1 MSNDKLFLE
10 RQINATT
17 KNLIEQR
24 WLLDA
29 ILENEEIKEYVL
41 KKFNVEK
48 VECSN
53 SVEEIEIEKLLEEN
67 KDYRTRAYGYLRDL
81 LDEKYREKVREFNKV
96 NKEIE
101 EKRKEKDEL
110 EEELT
115 LLIEKYQNLIAKK
128 EKLEEIIIER
138 EEEFN
143 QLEGKN
149 RARREKKREL
159 KEENDELE
167 TKNTKLKSEIAGL
180 EEKKKALIEN
190 IKDIKN
196 FYENLKAQTIEGVKN
211 IAKLEE
217 EKLNSKKD
225 DLIAKIN
232 KLKDEKTDLENHINS
247 IREQIQTI
255 ETRENEV
262 ENLKNTLNFEREN
275 LQDKKDRIDEL
286 KQQIRNYETETLKI
300 LKEEYEKE
308 ISQLREAI
316 EEKTDQYL
324 KLEKR
329 NRRLELLNKNEV
341 DKEMLNEK
349 INLLKEE
356 NTKLRE
362 DTLGINNERTR
373 KINGLETDIENL
385 NRENENLIMKNS
397 DLEKE
402 NIELRK
408 YRSDFESKMAI
419 LDDFDLNREGLLA
432 LIEQQRE
439 EISLLKNRGMSE
451 EAKKQ
456 VIEQG
461 YFSES
466 ELNQRREHIDEINWL
481 NEIIEKIKEVGFVFN
496 NRLLY
501 AFHTS
506 LKISDW
512 SSLSILAGV
521 SGTGKSELPKLYSRY
536 GGLNFI
542 SLAVQPNWDSPHSLF
557 GYYNSL
563 EGKFNATSLLKILYQ
578 AQKGVEDSINDY
590 LTIVLLDE
598 MNLAHVELYFSEL
611 LSKLESLRGKKEGE
625 ILEIDIAE
633 NKPYEITLNNS
644 VMWVGTMN
652 EDETTKSLSDK
663 VIDRGSLISFPKPNK
678 LITRNSLKE
687 LPEALKLK
695 KENWDS
701 WKWTEDKNEK
711 LEKKLEELKEV
722 VESINEALEGS
733 GRAIGHRVWQSIE
746 NYIKNYPLVLGNLE
760 DEKELEK
767 YLQIAFED
775 ALVQKL
781 IPKLRGLETS
791 GDIRTKCLDK
801 IRDIIEQRANGI
813 LKDFEIALNNPY
825 DVFVWTSSTYLEK
838 DI

>member
-1 MSNDKLFLE
+1 MSNDIRIIE
-10 RQINATT
+10 AMA
-17 KNLIEQR
+17 KNLIEKE

-29 ILENEEIKEYVL
+29 ILENEEIKEKVL
-41 KKFNVEK
+41 KKFNFK
-48 VECSN
+48 TN
-53 SVEEIEIEKLLEEN
+53 DQNLTEEIEIEKLLREN
-67 KDYRTRAYGYLRDL
+67 ENYRYRATIYLYSFFDDKHNEIVKEL
-81 LDEKYREKVREFNKV
+81 KKIS
-96 NKEIE
+96 KEIE
-101 EKRKEKDEL
+101 EKRKDKNKI
-110 EEELT
+110 EEELN
-115 LLIEKYQNLIAKK
+115 LAIEKYQNLIAKG
-128 EKLEEIIIER
+128 EKLDFSIKER

-149 RARREKKREL
+149 KARREKKREL
-159 KEENDELE
+159 KEENDRLE
-167 TKNTKLKSEIAGL
+167 AENSKLKNDIAKI
-180 EEKKKALIEN
+180 EEKRKALNEN
-190 IKDIKN
+190 INDIET
-196 FYENLKAQTIEGVKN
+196 FYGNLKAQTVEGVKN

-217 EKLNSKKD
+217 EKLSKYKD
-225 DLIAKIN
+225 ALVAEIN
-232 KLKDEKTDLENHINS
+232 NLKDEKTKLEESIVN
-247 IREQIQTI
+247 IREQVQSI
-255 ETRENEV
+255 EARENEV
-262 ENLKNTLNFEREN
+262 ENLKTTLDFEREN
-275 LQDKKDRIDEL
+275 LKNRRDRIDDL
-286 KQQIRNYETETLKI
+286 RQQIQEYETETLKT
-300 LKEEYEKE
+300 LKEEYAKE
-308 ISQLREAI
+308 IMLLKEALG
-316 EEKTDQYL
+316 EKTDQYL
-324 KLEKR
+324 ELEKR
-329 NRRLELLNKNEV
+329 NRRLELLNKREV
-341 DKEMLNEK
+341 DMEMLNEK
-349 INLLKEE
+349 LKLLEGE
-356 NTKLRE
+356 NIKLRE
-362 DTLGINNERTR
+362 DSLGINNERSR
-373 KINGLETDIENL
+373 KISGLEADKENL

-397 DLEKE
+397 ELELE

-408 YRSDFESKMAI
+408 YRSDFESKMAM
-419 LDDFDLNREGLLA
+419 LDEFDLNREGLIA

-439 EISLLKNRGMSE
+439 EISLLKNREMSE

-456 VIEQG
+456 AIEQA
-461 YFSES
+461 YFTEN
-466 ELNQRREHIDEINWL
+466 ELIQRNDFIDEISWL
-481 NEIIEKIKEVGFVFN
+481 NEIMKKIKEVGFVFN

-578 AQKGVEDSINDY
+578 AQEGVEDSINNY

-611 LSKLESLRGKKEGE
+611 LSKLESLRGKEDGE
-625 ILEIDIAE
+625 TLEIDIAE
-633 NKPYEITLNNS
+633 NKPYEIILNNS

-663 VIDRGSLISFPKPNK
+663 VIDRGNLISFPKPNK

-687 LPEALKLK
+687 LDPALKLK
-695 KENWDS
+695 KENWDN

-711 LEKKLEELKEV
+711 LEKKLDELKEV
-722 VESINEALEGS
+722 VESINGALEGS

-760 DEKELEK
+760 DEKELDK

>member
-1 MSNDKLFLE
+1 MSKDVIQRKKIESMTNTLKSEDEILAGILEDKEIEEKILKKLNIEDNKNIQADKL
-10 RQINATT
+10 
-17 KNLIEQR
+17 
-24 WLLDA
+24 D
-29 ILENEEIKEYVL
+29 
-41 KKFNVEK
+41 
-48 VECSN
+48 
-53 SVEEIEIEKLLEEN
+53 IEKLLEEN
-67 KDYRTRAYGYLRDL
+67 ENYRHKAYLCLYRSF
-81 LDEKYREKVREFNKV
+81 DEKYKETIKEFQRITQ
-96 NKEIE
+96 EIQ
-101 EKRKEKDEL
+101 KSSKEL
-110 EEELT
+110 EEKQT
-115 LLIEKYQNLIAKK
+115 EKEMFIKNYQALIAKN
-128 EKLEEIIIER
+128 ENLEEIIKEK

-149 RARREKKREL
+149 KARREKKREL
-159 KEENDELE
+159 KEENDRLE
-167 TKNTKLKSEIAGL
+167 EENSKLKNEIAGL
-180 EEKKKALIEN
+180 EEKRKALNEN
-190 IKDIKN
+190 INDIEI
-196 FYENLKAQTIEGVKN
+196 FYGNLKTQTVEGVKN

-217 EKLNSKKD
+217 EKLSKHKD
-225 DLIAKIN
+225 TLLAEIN
-232 KLKDEKTDLENHINS
+232 NLKDEKVKLENS
-247 IREQIQTI
+247 IDSIKEKVQKI
-255 ETRENEV
+255 EEKENEV
-262 ENLKNTLNFEREN
+262 ENLKATLTLEREN
-275 LQDKKDRIDEL
+275 LENKKERMDDLRQKIHD
-286 KQQIRNYETETLKI
+286 YETETLKT
-300 LKEEYEKE
+300 LKNEYEKE
-308 ISQLREAI
+308 IAQLKEALG
-316 EEKTDQYL
+316 EKTNQYL
-324 KLEKR
+324 QLEKR
-329 NRRLELLNKNEV
+329 NRRLELLNENKV
-341 DKEMLNEK
+341 DIEILNEEIK
-349 INLLKEE
+349 RLKEDNEKLRNNLLGLDNINATKIMALE
-356 NTKLRE
+356 NSKNDLMRE
-362 DTLGINNERTR
+362 YD
-373 KINGLETDIENL
+373 
-385 NRENENLIMKNS
+385 NLIAKNS
-397 DLEKE
+397 ELELE
-402 NIELRK
+402 NIDLRK
-408 YRSDFESKMAI
+408 YKSDFEIKMTK
-419 LDDFDLNREGLLA
+419 LDEFDLSREDLLA
-432 LIEQQRE
+432 LVEKKDEKIAE
-439 EISLLKNRGMSE
+439 LKNKGMSE

-456 VIEQG
+456 VIEQA
-461 YFSES
+461 YFTDD
-466 ELNQRREHIDEINWL
+466 ELIQRKENIDEMSWL
-481 NEIIEKIKEVGFVFN
+481 REIMEKIKEVGFVFN

-578 AQKGVEDSINDY
+578 AQEGVEDSINDY

-611 LSKLESLRGKKEGE
+611 LSKLESLRGKEDGE
-625 ILEIDIAE
+625 TLEIDIAE

-663 VIDRGSLISFPKPNK
+663 VIDRGNLISFPKPNK

-687 LPEALKLK
+687 LDPALKLK

-701 WKWTEDKNEK
+701 WKWPEDKNEK
-711 LEKKLEELKEV
+711 LDKKLAGLKEV
-722 VESINEALEGS
+722 VESINGALEGS

-746 NYIKNYPLVLGNLE
+746 NYIKNYPLVLRNLE
-760 DEKELEK
+760 DEKELDK

>member
-1 MSNDKLFLE
+1 MSNDIRIIE
-10 RQINATT
+10 AMA
-17 KNLIEQR
+17 KNLIEKE

-29 ILENEEIKEYVL
+29 ILENEEIKEKVL
-41 KKFNVEK
+41 KKFNFK
-48 VECSN
+48 TN
-53 SVEEIEIEKLLEEN
+53 DQNLTEEIEIEKLLREN
-67 KDYRTRAYGYLRDL
+67 ENYRYRATIYLYSFFDDKHNEIVKEL
-81 LDEKYREKVREFNKV
+81 KKIS
-96 NKEIE
+96 KEIE
-101 EKRKEKDEL
+101 EKRKDKNKI
-110 EEELT
+110 EEELN
-115 LLIEKYQNLIAKK
+115 LAIEKYQNLIAKG
-128 EKLEEIIIER
+128 EKLDFSIKER

-149 RARREKKREL
+149 KARREKKREL
-159 KEENDELE
+159 KEENDRLE
-167 TKNTKLKSEIAGL
+167 AENSKLKNDIAKI
-180 EEKKKALIEN
+180 EEKRKALNEN
-190 IKDIKN
+190 INDIET
-196 FYENLKAQTIEGVKN
+196 FYGNLKAQTVEGVKN

-217 EKLNSKKD
+217 EKLSKYKD
-225 DLIAKIN
+225 ALVAEIN
-232 KLKDEKTDLENHINS
+232 NLKDEKTKLEESIVN
-247 IREQIQTI
+247 IREQVQSI
-255 ETRENEV
+255 EARENEV
-262 ENLKNTLNFEREN
+262 ENLKTTLDFEREN
-275 LQDKKDRIDEL
+275 LKNRRDRIDDL
-286 KQQIRNYETETLKI
+286 RQQIQEYETETLKT
-300 LKEEYEKE
+300 LKEEYAKE
-308 ISQLREAI
+308 IILLKEAL

-324 KLEKR
+324 ELEKR
-329 NRRLELLNKNEV
+329 NRRLELLNKREV
-341 DKEMLNEK
+341 DMEMLNEK
-349 INLLKEE
+349 LKLLEGE
-356 NTKLRE
+356 NIKLRE
-362 DTLGINNERTR
+362 DSLGINNERSR
-373 KINGLETDIENL
+373 KISGLEADNENL

-397 DLEKE
+397 ELELE

-408 YRSDFESKMAI
+408 YRSDFESKMAM
-419 LDDFDLNREGLLA
+419 LDEFDLNREGLIA

-439 EISLLKNRGMSE
+439 EISLLKNREMSE

-456 VIEQG
+456 AIEQA
-461 YFSES
+461 YFTEN
-466 ELNQRREHIDEINWL
+466 ELIQRNDFIDEISWL
-481 NEIIEKIKEVGFVFN
+481 NEIMKKIKEVGFVFN

-578 AQKGVEDSINDY
+578 AQEGVEDSINNY

-611 LSKLESLRGKKEGE
+611 LSKLESLRGKEDGE
-625 ILEIDIAE
+625 TLEIDIAE
-633 NKPYEITLNNS
+633 NKPYEIILNNS

-663 VIDRGSLISFPKPNK
+663 VIDRGNLISFPKPNK

-687 LPEALKLK
+687 LDPALKLK
-695 KENWDS
+695 KENWDN

-711 LEKKLEELKEV
+711 LEKKLDELKEV
-722 VESINEALEGS
+722 VESINGALEGS

-760 DEKELEK
+760 DEKELDK

>member
-1 MSNDKLFLE
+1 MSNDIRIIE
-10 RQINATT
+10 AMA
-17 KNLIEQR
+17 KNLIEKE

-29 ILENEEIKEYVL
+29 ILENEEIKEKVL
-41 KKFNVEK
+41 KKFNFK
-48 VECSN
+48 TN
-53 SVEEIEIEKLLEEN
+53 DQNLTEEIEIEKLLREN
-67 KDYRTRAYGYLRDL
+67 ENYRYRATIYLYSFFDDKHNEIVKEL
-81 LDEKYREKVREFNKV
+81 KKIS
-96 NKEIE
+96 KEIE
-101 EKRKEKDEL
+101 EKRKDKNKI
-110 EEELT
+110 EEELN
-115 LLIEKYQNLIAKK
+115 LAIEKYQNLIAKG
-128 EKLEEIIIER
+128 EKLDFSIKER

-149 RARREKKREL
+149 KARREKKREL
-159 KEENDELE
+159 KEENDRLE
-167 TKNTKLKSEIAGL
+167 AENSKLKNDIAKI
-180 EEKKKALIEN
+180 EEKRKALNEN
-190 IKDIKN
+190 INDIET
-196 FYENLKAQTIEGVKN
+196 FYGNLKAQTVEGVKN

-217 EKLNSKKD
+217 EKLSKYKD
-225 DLIAKIN
+225 ALVAEIN
-232 KLKDEKTDLENHINS
+232 NLKDEKTKLEESIVN
-247 IREQIQTI
+247 IREQVQSI
-255 ETRENEV
+255 EARENEV
-262 ENLKNTLNFEREN
+262 ENLKTTLDFEREN
-275 LQDKKDRIDEL
+275 LKNRRDRIDDL
-286 KQQIRNYETETLKI
+286 RQQIQEYETETLKT
-300 LKEEYEKE
+300 LKEEYAKE
-308 ISQLREAI
+308 IILLKEAL

-324 KLEKR
+324 ELEKR
-329 NRRLELLNKNEV
+329 NRRLELLNKREI
-341 DKEMLNEK
+341 DMEMLNEK
-349 INLLKEE
+349 LKLLEGE
-356 NTKLRE
+356 NIKLRE
-362 DTLGINNERTR
+362 DSLGINNERSR
-373 KINGLETDIENL
+373 KISGLEADNENL

-397 DLEKE
+397 ELELE

-408 YRSDFESKMAI
+408 YRSDFESKMAM
-419 LDDFDLNREGLLA
+419 LDEFDLNREGLIA

-439 EISLLKNRGMSE
+439 EISLLKNREMSE

-456 VIEQG
+456 AIEQA
-461 YFSES
+461 YFTEN
-466 ELNQRREHIDEINWL
+466 ELIQRNDFIDEISWL
-481 NEIIEKIKEVGFVFN
+481 NEIMKKIKEVGFVFN

-578 AQKGVEDSINDY
+578 AQEGVEDSINNY

-611 LSKLESLRGKKEGE
+611 LSKLESLRGKEDGE
-625 ILEIDIAE
+625 TLEIDIAE
-633 NKPYEITLNNS
+633 NKPYEIILNNS

-663 VIDRGSLISFPKPNK
+663 VIDRGNLISFPKPNK

-687 LPEALKLK
+687 LDPALKLK
-695 KENWDS
+695 KENWDN

-711 LEKKLEELKEV
+711 LEKKLDELKEV
-722 VESINEALEGS
+722 VESINGALEGS

-760 DEKELEK
+760 DEKELDK